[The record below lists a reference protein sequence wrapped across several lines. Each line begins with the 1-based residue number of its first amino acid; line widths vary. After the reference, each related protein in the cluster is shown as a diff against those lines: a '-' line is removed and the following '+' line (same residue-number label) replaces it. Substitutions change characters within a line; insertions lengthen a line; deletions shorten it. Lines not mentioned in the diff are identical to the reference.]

1 MSSTEIYISKPQI
14 QRRYHIAIN
23 GDMLMGGV
31 ANRTKVETECLLNVL
46 EIDDN
51 KRATI
56 ELITLD
62 TDVIDTGNQAFREL
76 SVIANQLKK
85 VTQDIICVIDKEGKV
100 LQVVNTEQIKRKWEQ
115 LKGEMVSICGRT
127 GELTDFFN
135 VNEKLFS
142 EEETLRRYVGE
153 MEFFKI
159 YFNGLYGHRIR
170 DKEHRETDNAFKTNK
185 VPYNLYFD
193 IDEDENLIR
202 VRFEGDDFHINHDW
216 LQKAYGQMPFVDL
229 RNMKPEFA
237 IQGDYVIEKATGLI
251 KGAKF
256 VWDENVSKELRLRT
270 EYVIT
275 EKRRE
280 K

>member
-1 MSSTEIYISKPQI
+1 
-14 QRRYHIAIN
+14 
-23 GDMLMGGV
+23 MLMGGV
-31 ANRTKVETECLLNVL
+31 VNNTKVETECLLNVL

-85 VTQDIICVIDKEGKV
+85 VTQDIICVIDKEGKI

-142 EEETLRRYVGE
+142 EEETLRHYVGE

-256 VWDENVSKELRLRT
+256 VWDENTSKELRLRT
-270 EYVIT
+270 EYIIT
-275 EKRRE
+275 EKR
-280 K
+280 

>member
-1 MSSTEIYISKPQI
+1 M

-31 ANRTKVETECLLNVL
+31 ENNTKVETECLLNVL
-46 EIDDN
+46 RIDSN
-51 KRATI
+51 KCATI

-62 TDVIDTGNQAFREL
+62 TDVIETGNQAFREL

-85 VTQDIICVIDKEGKV
+85 VTQDIVCVIDKEGKI
-100 LQVVNTEQIKRKWEQ
+100 LQVVNTGQIKRKWEQ
-115 LKGEMVSICGRT
+115 LKSEMVSICGRS
-127 GELTDFFN
+127 GKLTDFFN

-159 YFNGLYGHRIR
+159 HFNGLYGHRIR
-170 DKEHRETDNAFKTNK
+170 DKEHRETENAFKTNK
-185 VPYNLYFD
+185 ISYNLYFD
-193 IDEDENLIR
+193 YDEDDELIR
-202 VRFEGDDFHINHDW
+202 IRFEGRDFEINHDW
-216 LQKAYGQMPFVDL
+216 LQKSYGKMPFVDL

-237 IQGDYVIEKATGLI
+237 IQGDYLIEKATGLI

-256 VWDENVSKELRLRT
+256 VWDENISKELCLRT
-270 EYVIT
+270 EYIIT
-275 EKRRE
+275 EKR
-280 K
+280 

>member
-85 VTQDIICVIDKEGKV
+85 VTQDIVCVIDKEGKV
-100 LQVVNTEQIKRKWEQ
+100 LQVINTEQIRGKWEH

-251 KGAKF
+251 KHAKF

-275 EKRRE
+275 EKR
-280 K
+280 

>member
-14 QRRYHIAIN
+14 QRRYRIAIN
-23 GDMLMGGV
+23 GDILMGGGE
-31 ANRTKVETECLLNVL
+31 NNTKVETECLLNVL
-46 EIDDN
+46 GIDSN
-51 KRATI
+51 KCATI

-62 TDVIDTGNQAFREL
+62 TDVVETGNQAFREL

-85 VTQDIICVIDKEGKV
+85 VTQDIVCVIDKEGKV
-100 LQVVNTEQIKRKWEQ
+100 LQVINTEQIRGKWEH
-115 LKGEMVSICGRT
+115 LKGEMVSICGRS

-142 EEETLRRYVGE
+142 EEETLRHYVGE

-170 DKEHRETDNAFKTNK
+170 DEEHRKTDNAFKTNK

-216 LQKAYGQMPFVDL
+216 LQKAYGHMPFVDL
-229 RNMKPEFA
+229 QNMKPEFA

-251 KGAKF
+251 KHAKF

-275 EKRRE
+275 EKR
-280 K
+280 

>member
-85 VTQDIICVIDKEGKV
+85 VTQDIICGSDKEGKI

-142 EEETLRRYVGE
+142 EEETLRHYVGE

-256 VWDENVSKELRLRT
+256 VWDENISKELRLRT
-270 EYVIT
+270 EYIIT
-275 EKRRE
+275 EKR
-280 K
+280 